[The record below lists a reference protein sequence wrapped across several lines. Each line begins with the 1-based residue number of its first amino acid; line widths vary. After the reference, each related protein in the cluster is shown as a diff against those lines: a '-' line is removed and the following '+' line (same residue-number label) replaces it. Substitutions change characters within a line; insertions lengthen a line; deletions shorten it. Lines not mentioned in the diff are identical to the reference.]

1 MPDWGGIRPID
12 SGGVRFEKFNA
23 LGNDYV
29 IVESEQLPF
38 ELTPRRIQKLC
49 AAHSGIGSDGI
60 LLLSAADEPGFVARL
75 RIFNPDGSEAELSGN
90 GAREAVIYL
99 RRRGRAVADTFS
111 IQTAAGE
118 IRPTIT
124 SETTATVD
132 MGRVRLQSPNYPSG
146 AADGRGALTADGRQW
161 AFQHVEVGNPQCAIR
176 VGDVSQL
183 NALELPAIGP
193 ALEHHPLFPH
203 RTNVSWYSVLAP
215 EDGGG
220 RTGSSIRAR
229 IFERGVGETASSG
242 TGATGAA
249 VAHVLD
255 GGDSPVTVV
264 LDGGEL
270 TVEVGEDLHVSLSGW
285 AVPVYSGT
293 LSDDFIEELH
303 ATE

>member
-1 MPDWGGIRPID
+1 M
-12 SGGVRFEKFNA
+12 RFEKFNA

-29 IVESEQLPF
+29 IVEQSQLPF
-38 ELTPRRIQKLC
+38 ELTPRRIAKLC
-49 AAHSGIGSDGI
+49 APHTGIGAEGI
-60 LLLSAADEPGFVARL
+60 LLLSAADAPGFVARL

-99 RRRGRAVADTFS
+99 RRHGHATADTFS

-124 SETTATVD
+124 SDTTATVD
-132 MGRVRLQSPNYPSG
+132 MGRVRLQSPNYPAG
-146 AADGRGALTADGRQW
+146 AADGRGKLIADGREW
-161 AFQHVEVGNPQCAIR
+161 TFQHVEVGNPQCAIR
-176 VGDVSQL
+176 VNDERALSE
-183 NALELPAIGP
+183 LELPVIGP
-193 ALEHHPLFPH
+193 ALERHELFPN
-203 RTNVSWYSVLAP
+203 RTNVSWYVALAP

-220 RTGSSIRAR
+220 EGGSRIRAR

-249 VAHVLD
+249 VAHVLQ

-270 TVEVGEDLHVSLSGW
+270 AVEVGEDLHVTLSGW
-285 AVPVYSGT
+285 AVPVYAGT
-293 LSDDFIEELH
+293 LSDDFIRELH

>member
-1 MPDWGGIRPID
+1 
-12 SGGVRFEKFNA
+12 VRFEKFNA

-29 IVESEQLPF
+29 IVEQHELPF
-38 ELTPRRIQKLC
+38 ELTPARIAKLC
-49 AAHSGIGSDGI
+49 ALHSGIGSDGI

-99 RRRGRAVADTFS
+99 RRHGHVTADTFS

-124 SETTATVD
+124 SETTASVD
-132 MGRVRLQSPNYPSG
+132 MGRVRLRSPNYPAG
-146 AADGRGALTADGRQW
+146 TPDGRGALTADGREW
-161 AFQHVEVGNPQCAIR
+161 SFQHVEVGNPQCAIR
-176 VGDVSQL
+176 VGDVAEL
-183 NALELPAIGP
+183 ETLELTSIGP
-193 ALEHHPLFPH
+193 ALEHHELFPN
-203 RTNVSWYSVLAP
+203 RTNVSWYVPLGSG
-215 EDGGG
+215 DGGE
-220 RTGSSIRAR
+220 RAGSRIRAR

-249 VAHVLD
+249 VAHVLT

-270 TVEVGEDLHVSLSGW
+270 TVEVGEDLHVTLSGW

-293 LSDDFIEELH
+293 LSDDFIKELH

>member
-1 MPDWGGIRPID
+1 VVGGRLRAPAAID
-12 SGGVRFEKFNA
+12 CGAVRFEKFNA

-29 IVESEQLPF
+29 IIESEQLPF
-38 ELTPRRIQKLC
+38 ELTPRRIAKLC
-49 AAHSGIGSDGI
+49 APHTGIGADGI

-99 RRRGRAVADTFS
+99 RRHGRATSDTFS

-146 AADGRGALTADGRQW
+146 PADGRGTLTADGRDW
-161 AFQHVEVGNPQCAIR
+161 SFQHLEVGNPQCAIR
-176 VGDVSQL
+176 VSDVDEL
-183 NALELPAIGP
+183 DALELPAIGP
-193 ALEHHPLFPH
+193 GLERHQLFPN
-203 RTNVSWYSVLAP
+203 RTNVSWYAALAT
-215 EDGGG
+215 D
-220 RTGSSIRAR
+220 RIRAR

-249 VAHVLD
+249 VAHVLN

-270 TVEVGEDLHVSLSGW
+270 TVEVGEDLHVTLSGW

-293 LSDDFIEELH
+293 LSDDFIKELH